1 MSNKIY
7 WKGLDELAQD
17 PEFVA
22 RAQNEFAEDLP
33 VQDFLGNEDLDKSS
47 TTRRDFLKFLGFS
60 VTAAAVAACETPVE
74 KSIPYLVK
82 PENIIP
88 GIPNYFATTFYDEN
102 DFATV
107 LVKTREGRPIKIE
120 PNTNALGGFG
130 GTSARVQASV
140 LSLYDT
146 KRPKDA
152 LKSGEKI
159 SWSTADLEIVEKLG
173 QIQEMEKKTVL
184 LTSSIVS
191 PSAQSAINKLKE
203 KYSSVEH
210 ITFDAI
216 SYNAIR
222 KANAASFGKAVIPS
236 YHFNKAKAIVSF
248 GADFLGTWLS
258 SNLFT
263 KQFAE
268 TRNPE
273 NGEMSRL
280 FQFETT
286 LSLTGTNADYRTA
299 VKTSEIGEA
308 VLALHNYIK
317 GGSAG
322 SESFSDEIARAG
334 DFLKKNKGKSLVVC
348 GINDANLQFLVNEIN
363 TALDNYG
370 KTIDLENELNIKQG
384 DDASVAKLFDRIK
397 KNEVKGLI
405 VWNSNP
411 VYYLSNGVEFANA
424 ISSLVL
430 SVSISDRLDET
441 AEYTEY
447 VCPGHHYLESWND
460 FNPSR
465 GIISITQPT
474 IHPLYNTR
482 QSEESLL
489 VWAGLA
495 KREGKNSSAYRE
507 FIKEFW
513 SQNLFSKQSKYITFS
528 DFWNFTLHDGVV
540 EIEGYNFFEVPT
552 VETGSITVASA
563 SAAAKKRAEGAGS
576 WELELYQK
584 VGIGSG
590 TQSYNPWLQELPDPI
605 SKATWDNYITMSP
618 ADMKDQG
625 FNTKNGQNEQSNVVE
640 LNINGVTLELP
651 VFAQPGQKRGTI
663 GLALG
668 YGRKFGKSDEIIGTN
683 AYPLVSFV
691 NGNFSYSNNNITF
704 NKTEKTYQVACT
716 QTHHTM
722 MGRAIVKETSLGE
735 FKADPRSGNVKV
747 TFHTNLK
754 SINGEEIH
762 DGHATSDQMNYWKT
776 FDKINHRWGLSIDLS
791 TCFGCSACVVAC
803 HSENN
808 VPVVGKDEV
817 RRARDMHWMRI
828 DRYYTSDADPANR
841 YDKYQSGFDRTTMKA
856 MEEPSENPRVVHQP
870 VMCQHCNQAPCETV
884 CPVLATTHSNEGLNQ
899 MTYNRCIGTRYCANN
914 CPYKVRRFNW
924 FKYFDNDKFD
934 FYMNDDLGK
943 MVLNPDVTVRSRGV
957 MEKCSMCVQ
966 RIQYGKLEAKKQSRR
981 PVDGEIKTACAQAC
995 PTNAITFG
1003 DYNDK
1008 VSKIANLEKAPRAYH
1023 LLDEIGTQPSV
1034 IYQVKVRNIEEE
1046 YGHEVEAHHGG
1057 GHHDSA
1063 HDDNHGAH

>member
-7 WKGLDELAQD
+7 WKGLEELAQD

-22 RAQNEFAEDLP
+22 RAQKEFAEDLP
-33 VQDFLGNEDLDKSS
+33 IQDFLGKEDLDKSN

-60 VTAAAVAACETPVE
+60 VTAAAVAACETPIE

-88 GIPNYFATTFYDEN
+88 GVPNYFATTFFDDN

-107 LVKTREGRPIKIE
+107 LIKTREGRPIKVE
-120 PNTNALGGFG
+120 PNAGAVGGFG

-152 LKSGEKI
+152 TKNGEKV
-159 SWSTADLEIVEKLG
+159 SWATADLEIVDKLS
-173 QIQEMEKKTVL
+173 QIEQMGKKTVL
-184 LTSSIVS
+184 LTSTIIS
-191 PSAQSAINKLKE
+191 PSAQTAINKLKE
-203 KYSSVEH
+203 KYSSIEH
-210 ITFDAI
+210 ITFDSV

-236 YHFNKAKAIVSF
+236 YYFNKAKAIVSF
-248 GADFLGTWLS
+248 GADFLGTWLT
-258 SNLFT
+258 SNLYS
-263 KQFAE
+263 KQYAE

-273 NGEMSRL
+273 NGQMSRL

-299 VKTSEIGEA
+299 IKVSETGEA
-308 VLALHNYIK
+308 VLALYNYIK
-317 GGSAG
+317 GGNPGNAAF
-322 SESFSDEIARAG
+322 SEDIQRAG
-334 DFLKKNKGKSLVVC
+334 DFLKRNKGKSLVVC

-363 TALDNYG
+363 KALDSYG
-370 KTIDLENELNIKQG
+370 NTIDLDREVNLKRG
-384 DDASVAKLFDRIK
+384 DDQAAAKLVERIK
-397 KNEVKGLI
+397 RNDVKGLI

-411 VYYLSNGVEFANA
+411 AYFLYNGEELANA
-424 ISSLVL
+424 MSSLVL
-430 SVSISDRLDET
+430 SVSISDRIDET
-441 AEYTEY
+441 AELSEY

-460 FNPSR
+460 YNPVK
-465 GIISITQPT
+465 GIVTIAQPT

-482 QSEESLL
+482 QAEESLL
-489 VWAGLA
+489 VWAGAA
-495 KREGKNSSAYRE
+495 KRDGKNSTAYRE

-513 SQNLFSKQSKYITFS
+513 EKNLFNKQSKYVTFS
-528 DFWNFTLHDGVV
+528 DFWNFTLHDGFA
-540 EIEGYNFFEVPT
+540 EIEDFNYFEAPN
-552 VETGSITVASA
+552 VEAGAITVASA
-563 SAAAKKRAEGAGS
+563 TAGAKKFGEGSGT
-576 WELELYQK
+576 WEVVLYQK
-584 VGIGSG
+584 VGIANGN
-590 TQSYNPWLQELPDPI
+590 QSYNPWLQELPDPI

-618 ADMKDQG
+618 ADMKELG
-625 FNTKNGQNEQSNVVE
+625 FNTKNGQNEFSNVVE
-640 LNINGVTLELP
+640 LSLNSKTIELP
-651 VFAQPGQKRGTI
+651 VNAQPGQKRGTI
-663 GLALG
+663 GIALG
-668 YGRKFGKSDEIIGTN
+668 YGRKFGKSDEVIGAN
-683 AYPLVSFV
+683 VYPFV
-691 NGNFSYSNNNITF
+691 AMSNGNFAYTNNNITL
-704 NKTEKTYQVACT
+704 NKTEKTYQIACT

-722 MGRAIVKETSLGE
+722 MGRAIVKETSFKE
-735 FKADPRSGNVKV
+735 FSQDNSSGNLKIL
-747 TFHTNLK
+747 FHTNLK
-754 SINGEEIH
+754 SVNGEEIK
-762 DGHATSDQMNYWKT
+762 DGHATSRQMNFWKE
-776 FDKINHRWGLSIDLS
+776 FERPNHRWGLSIDLS
-791 TCFGCSACVVAC
+791 TCIGCSACVVAC

-828 DRYYTSDADPANR
+828 DRYYTSDADPETR
-841 YDKYQSGFDRTTMKA
+841 YDKKLSGFARSKLSK

-957 MEKCSMCVQ
+957 MEKCSMCIQ

-981 PVDGEIKTACAQAC
+981 PIDGEIKTACQQAC
-995 PTNAITFG
+995 PTGAITFG
-1003 DYNDK
+1003 DYNDDA
-1008 VSKIANLEKAPRAYH
+1008 SKIAKLETAPRAYH

-1034 IYQVKVRNIEEE
+1034 IYQVKVRNIDEE
-1046 YGHEVEAHHGG
+1046 YGHKVEAH
-1057 GHHDSA
+1057 
-1063 HDDNHGAH
+1063 HDDNHGDNHHGIH